1 MDPDARLF
9 EVNSGSAAAVDSKAN
24 TTRVG
29 WVERIRQLV
38 CCWGLCLALA
48 VGAPLPALAVPVQA
62 KPVNATGDLGIDL
75 NAKPRINPSIQ
86 AIRDSGVL
94 IIGLAY
100 PDNLP
105 FYGHD
110 SKGNLIGYDVD
121 IARGMAS
128 TLKVKP
134 VFSQPEVTYDRLIKL
149 ASADQV
155 DIAFGKLS
163 VTIPRLAYAEPVNYM
178 NLRQSLLI
186 NRKTLNKLSPDQ
198 NNIGASLR
206 NSSIRIGV
214 ISGSSHAVWGSTSF
228 PKAQFKTYLTWQAC
242 VDALTHQDVDALF
255 RDGFE
260 TSRLVKSNP
269 RLALDYVPIILQDR
283 IDNIAMFMGPRM
295 QGLQPT
301 AQLYMN
307 ITTGVVKEEDLFRQ
321 FSKEMRRSLISL
333 AGKRTSDKL
342 SDQQSATTTDNEP

>member
-1 MDPDARLF
+1 MAI
-9 EVNSGSAAAVDSKAN
+9 V
-24 TTRVG
+24 
-29 WVERIRQLV
+29 
-38 CCWGLCLALA
+38 
-48 VGAPLPALAVPVQA
+48 APLPATSAPIQA
-62 KPVNATGDLGIDL
+62 QPANTPADPGNLSIDL
-75 NAKPRINPSIQ
+75 DAKPRINPSIQ

-94 IIGLAY
+94 RIGLAY

-110 SKGNLIGYDVD
+110 AKGNLIGYDVD
-121 IARGMAS
+121 IARGMAA
-128 TLKVKP
+128 TLNVEP
-134 VFSQPEVTYDRLIKL
+134 LFSQPKVTYTRLIQL

-186 NRKTLNKLSPDQ
+186 NRKVLDKLSPDQ
-198 NNIGASLR
+198 NSIGSSLR
-206 NSSIRIGV
+206 TSTLRIGV

-228 PKAQFKTYLTWQAC
+228 PKAQFKTYPTWQAC
-242 VDALTHQDVDALF
+242 VDALTHHDVDALF

-269 RLALDYVPIILQDR
+269 RLALDYVPIILKDR
-283 IDNIAMFMGPRM
+283 IDNIAMYMGPRM
-295 QGLQPT
+295 KGLQPT

-307 ITTGVVKEEDLFRQ
+307 ITTGVVNEEDLFRQ
-321 FSKEMRRSLISL
+321 FKSEMRQSQISL
-333 AGKRTSDKL
+333 TGKRPSKDA
-342 SDQQSATTTDNEP
+342 SGHQSSHAAPNES